1 MNVFVVILL
10 TAIIGGG
17 VPVLSKI
24 GLKEFPPLTFILL
37 RFISSTLILFPLFLR
52 EKQPINRKIIPV
64 VLVSLFAVGNVV
76 LFSFGIRL
84 TSATISQML
93 YASVPLFA
101 AVLSFFLLKQ
111 KLGINKIVGIF
122 FGFIGVMIIIL
133 LPLLNQAT
141 ALGGSLL
148 GNLIVFSAVL
158 SFSLYTVLS
167 KKVQGSYSSTFMVF
181 VFAFL
186 TICMQ
191 AITAF
196 FELQQNSQWWTNVTP
211 AGIFSLL
218 YVGIFGTAIY
228 YILYQYMIKK
238 GSPVIASMI
247 LYLQPIATYIW
258 AFILLRERLTPGFAI
273 GALLSFTGAWLV
285 TRKK

>member
-1 MNVFVVILL
+1 MNAFVVILL
-10 TAIIGGG
+10 TALIGGG

-24 GLKEFPPLTFILL
+24 ALVEFPPLTFILL
-37 RFISSTLILFPLFLR
+37 RFISSTLILVPLFIR
-52 EKQPINRKIIPV
+52 EKQPLTKKIIPV
-64 VLVSLFAVGNVV
+64 VLISLFAVANVV

-111 KLGINKIVGIF
+111 KLEPKKI
-122 FGFIGVMIIIL
+122 IGVFLGFTGVMTIIL
-133 LPLLNQAT
+133 LPLLNQSAS
-141 ALGGSLL
+141 LGGTLV
-148 GNLIVFSAVL
+148 GNLIVLVAVL

-167 KKVQGSYSSTFMVF
+167 KKVQGSYSSTFMVS

-186 TICMQ
+186 TICIQ
-191 AITAF
+191 SITAY
-196 FELQQNSQWWTNVTP
+196 FELQQNSQWWTTVTP
-211 AGIFSLL
+211 AGVASLL
-218 YVGIFGTAIY
+218 YVGILGTAIY
-228 YILYQYMIKK
+228 YILYQYAIKK
-238 GSPVIASMI
+238 GNPVIASMT

-258 AFILLRERLTPGFAI
+258 AFILLHERLTIGFII